1 MSYSKRRPVVSCLI
15 LVAGAIVVTMLFPFV
30 WLISTSLKGMNE
42 AFSFPPSLFPESA
55 KQDNYTTVWKA
66 LPFGRFLLNSLFVA
80 GAITCGQVISCV
92 LAAYA
97 FSRMSFPGRDILF
110 FLYLSTIM
118 LPIHVTLVPSFILI
132 RRLGMVDTYQGLILP
147 FLFGR
152 AYGVFLL
159 RQFFITIP
167 MELEEA
173 AKIDGLGS
181 FGILLRIILPLAK
194 PALATLTVFTFTYY
208 YNDFLWPLVVISSR
222 DKMPVT
228 VGLAL
233 FQGIYITDWPL
244 LMAGA
249 TIAIIPVLV
258 IFLIF
263 QRYYVEG
270 IAFTGLKA

>member
-1 MSYSKRRPVVSCLI
+1 MSYSKRRPVVSCLTI

-118 LPIHVTLVPSFILI
+118 LPIHVTDEI
-132 RRLGMVDTYQGLILP
+132 RTAEVDAIVSPVSVYAEVRKYMVEAQ
-147 FLFGR
+147 R
-152 AYGVFLL
+152 A
-159 RQFFITIP
+159 
-167 MELEEA
+167 
-173 AKIDGLGS
+173 
-181 FGILLRIILPLAK
+181 
-194 PALATLTVFTFTYY
+194 
-208 YNDFLWPLVVISSR
+208 
-222 DKMPVT
+222 
-228 VGLAL
+228 
-233 FQGIYITDWPL
+233 
-244 LMAGA
+244 
-249 TIAIIPVLV
+249 
-258 IFLIF
+258 
-263 QRYYVEG
+263 
-270 IAFTGLKA
+270 IAFDVDVVMDGRDIGTVVLAESAHKFYLTASPEERARRRQRDYARKGCHVELADLVDEINRRDEVDSTRQVSPLRPAPDAVLIDCTTLSPEEVVETMLAALGRPDACCIISQNP